1 MQTLDYGIVGNCK
14 SAALV
19 SSKASL
25 DWLCLPVFDSPSVFA
40 KILDKKKGGSFEVVV
55 DDTYQISQ
63 HYINNTNILVTRFTS
78 GLDIFEVIDY
88 MPRYKEPDGKIYAP
102 AEMIR
107 YFKYKSGNPIFTLKY
122 APRLEYAKYETENSL
137 HEDYIKSAVHEGQY
151 DSLYMYSSFNKGKV
165 LRSQPIQLTKDEFCL
180 ISYNQKI
187 LPQNT
192 YRQYV
197 KLQKTKVYWLD
208 FSERTKSYTLYDDRV
223 KRSSLVL
230 KLLSYD
236 KTGAVLAAATTSL
249 PETIGEVRNWDY
261 RFCWLRDS
269 SMVVKV
275 MNELGH
281 HNMSKRFMD
290 FIIDQIPDKDE
301 KIQIMYGI
309 HGEKQLTE
317 HLLDHLSG
325 YENSAPVRIGNDAY
339 HQRQLDIYGIMLDV
353 VYQHFKVFDTSLEI
367 SENLWTV
374 TRSVVRIVEDHW
386 QEPDKG
392 IWEIRTE
399 DRHFT
404 FSKVLCWVA
413 VDRAIKIAE
422 LIDMK
427 PYVKEWSGLRNTIK
441 EDIMEKAW
449 DDEVGAFTQAYGVPD
464 MDASTLLME
473 PYGFIDARDPRYI
486 ATVKKT
492 YDDLS
497 HNGLM
502 YRYKNQDDF
511 GLPSSSFTICTFWMV
526 MALYKIGEKS
536 QAKTMFDYLLS
547 YSNHL
552 GLFSEDIDFESK
564 RLLGNFPQAYSHLA
578 LIETVMMLSDGAVT
592 DEEKILEAIHNES
605 SDDN

>member
-1 MQTLDYGIVGNCK
+1 MATLDYGIIGNCK

-19 SSKASL
+19 SSKGSL
-25 DWLCLPVFDSPSVFA
+25 DWLCLPVFDSASVFG
-40 KILDKKKGGSFEVVV
+40 KLLDKEKGGSFEIIV
-55 DDTYQISQ
+55 DSTYMIRQK
-63 HYINNTNILVTRFTS
+63 YLENTNILLTTFSS
-78 GLDIFEVIDY
+78 GFDVFELVDF
-88 MPRYKEPDGKIYAP
+88 MPRYKNTDASIYAP
-102 AEMIR
+102 ADIIR
-107 YFKYKSGNPIFTLKY
+107 YFKCKSGSPKFKIKY
-122 APRLEYAKYETENSL
+122 SPKLEYAKYETENTL
-137 HEDYIKSAVHEGQY
+137 HEKYIKSAVHEGTY
-151 DSLYMYSSFNKGKV
+151 DSLYLYSSLDLGAIMRQETIS
-165 LRSQPIQLTKDEFCL
+165 LQEDAYCL

-187 LPQNT
+187 LPQNP

-197 KLQKTKVYWLD
+197 KMQKTKVYWLD
-208 FSERTKSYTLYDDRV
+208 FSDRTKSYLQYDTRI
-223 KRSSLVL
+223 KRSALVL

-301 KIQIMYGI
+301 KIQIMYSI
-309 HGEKQLTE
+309 HGEKKLTE
-317 HLLDHLSG
+317 HHLEHLAG

-339 HQRQLDIYGIMLDV
+339 HQKQLDIYGIMLDV
-353 VYQHFKVFDTSLEI
+353 VYQNFKVFDTSLDI

-374 TRSVVRIVEDHW
+374 TRSVVRIVETHW
-386 QEPDKG
+386 QDPDKG

-413 VDRAIKIAE
+413 IDRAVKIAE
-422 LIDMK
+422 LVEMHQYAQK
-427 PYVKEWSGLRNTIK
+427 WSKLRKQIK

-449 DDEVGAFTQAYGVPD
+449 SKEKQAFTQAYGIED
-464 MDASTLLME
+464 LDASNLLME
-473 PYGFIDARDPRYI
+473 TYGFIEARDPKYI
-486 ATVKKT
+486 STVRKT
-492 YDDLS
+492 FEELS

-502 YRYKNQDDF
+502 YRYKNMDDF
-511 GLPSSSFTICTFWMV
+511 GLPSSSFTICTFWMI
-526 MALYKIGEKS
+526 MALYKIGEKP
-536 QAKTMFDYLLS
+536 QAKLMFDQLLS

-552 GLFSEDIDFESK
+552 GLYSEDIDFETK

-578 LIETVMMLSDGAVT
+578 LIETAVLLSEGMVT
-592 DEEKILEAIHNES
+592 KEEKIMEALHGDTNM
-605 SDDN
+605 

>member
-1 MQTLDYGIVGNCK
+1 MQTLDYGIIGNCK

-19 SSKASL
+19 SSKGSL

-40 KILDKKKGGSFEVVV
+40 KLLDKKKGGSFEIIV
-55 DDTYQISQ
+55 DETYQITQ
-63 HYINNTNILVTRFTS
+63 RYLTNTNVLVTSFKS
-78 GLDIFEVIDY
+78 GLDHFEVIDF
-88 MPRYKEPDGKIYAP
+88 MPRHKDSDGKIYAP
-102 AEMIR
+102 AELVR
-107 YFKYKSGNPIFTLKY
+107 YFKYKSGNPVFKVKY
-122 APRLEYAKYETENSL
+122 KPKLEYAKHDTTNEL
-137 HEDYIKSAVHEGQY
+137 FEDYIKSEVKEGDY
-151 DSLYMYSSFNKGKV
+151 DSLYLYTSLNKGRL
-165 LRSQPIQLTKDEFCL
+165 LRGHTIELKEDAFCL

-187 LPQNT
+187 LEQTT

-197 KLQKTKVYWLD
+197 KLQKTKVYWID
-208 FSERTKSYTLYDDRV
+208 FSDKTKTYTLYEEQI
-223 KRSSLVL
+223 KRSALVL

-261 RFCWLRDS
+261 RFCWVRDS

-281 HNMSKRFMD
+281 HNISKRFMD

-317 HLLDHLSG
+317 HLLDHLAG

-353 VYQHFKVFDTSLEI
+353 VYQHFKMFDTSLEI

-374 TRSVVRIVEDHW
+374 TRSVVRIVSDHW
-386 QEPDKG
+386 EEPDKG

-413 VDRAIKIAE
+413 IDRAIKIAE
-422 LIDMK
+422 IIDMQ
-427 PYVKEWSGLRNTIK
+427 PYVEEWSKLRDIIK
-441 EDIMEKAW
+441 TNIHENAW
-449 DDEVGAFTQAYGVPD
+449 DEEKQAFTQAYGVSD
-464 MDASTLLME
+464 LDAATLLME
-473 PYGFIDARDPRYI
+473 PYGFISADDPKYI
-486 ATVKKT
+486 STVQKT
-492 YDDLS
+492 FEELS

-511 GLPSSSFTICTFWMV
+511 GLPSSSFTICTFWMI
-526 MALYKIGEKS
+526 MALYKTGEKS
-536 QAKTMFDYLLS
+536 KAKTMFDHLLS

-552 GLFSEDIDFESK
+552 GLFSEDIDFETK

-578 LIETVMMLSDGAVT
+578 LVETAIMMSSGTLS
-592 DEEKILEAIHNES
+592 EEDQILEKIHNEE
-605 SDDN
+605 D